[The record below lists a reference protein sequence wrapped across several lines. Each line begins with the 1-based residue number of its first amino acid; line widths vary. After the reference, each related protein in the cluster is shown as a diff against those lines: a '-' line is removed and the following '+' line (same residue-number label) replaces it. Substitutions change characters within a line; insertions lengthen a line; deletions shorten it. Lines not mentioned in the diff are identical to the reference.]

1 MLHKTVFAFISLFL
15 TSSKRENNWFDHL
28 SDLFLASL
36 WFLDNTQNKINL
48 IQNMLV
54 SYSIFP
60 GGPIGWRLLEI
71 LPMQGIINSHSNWH
85 FVLLFIFL
93 CIISKAR
100 LYLTTFKLINILS
113 YFPCLSL
120 FFFNLWSRV
129 HHPLILPSL
138 FMVRPAPSPIWCK
151 TAFFR
156 YFCLPILPHIL

>member
-1 MLHKTVFAFISLFL
+1 MLHEIVFAFISLFL

-28 SDLFLASL
+28 SDLFFASL
-36 WFLDNTQNKINL
+36 WFLDNIQNKINL

-100 LYLTTFKLINILS
+100 LCLTTFKLINILS
-113 YFPCLSL
+113 YFPCLSFL
-120 FFFNLWSRV
+120 FNLWSRV

-138 FMVRPAPSPIWCK
+138 FMVRPAPSPIW
-151 TAFFR
+151 
-156 YFCLPILPHIL
+156 YFCLPIFPSIL